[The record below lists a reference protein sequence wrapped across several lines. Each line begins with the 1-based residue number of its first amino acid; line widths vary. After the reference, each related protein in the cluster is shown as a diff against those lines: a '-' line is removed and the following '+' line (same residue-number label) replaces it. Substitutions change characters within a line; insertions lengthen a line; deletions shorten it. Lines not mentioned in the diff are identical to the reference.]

1 MRLVKM
7 SFVVAAALAA
17 SCGFARAAVIAQW
30 TFETSAP
37 TTAGPFAAEVG
48 VGLALG
54 SHASASVY
62 TSPAGNGS
70 SHSFSSTVWAVGDY
84 YQFAVST
91 SGLSGIQ
98 LSFDQTSSNTGPA
111 HFQLSYST
119 NGTSFTSIGTPYT
132 VLANAAPNTTWNPTT
147 SNPVYTFTPD
157 LSAISAL
164 SDQATLYFRLS
175 DTDTVSA
182 NNGTVAAGGTSRV
195 DNVIVS
201 GTAIP
206 EASAMGLLAP
216 AGLLL
221 GRRRRA

>member
-1 MRLVKM
+1 M

-62 TSPAGNGS
+62 TSPAGNGT
-70 SHSFSSTVWAVGDY
+70 SHSFS

>member
-62 TSPAGNGS
+62 TSPAGNGT
-70 SHSFSSTVWAVGDY
+70 SHSFS